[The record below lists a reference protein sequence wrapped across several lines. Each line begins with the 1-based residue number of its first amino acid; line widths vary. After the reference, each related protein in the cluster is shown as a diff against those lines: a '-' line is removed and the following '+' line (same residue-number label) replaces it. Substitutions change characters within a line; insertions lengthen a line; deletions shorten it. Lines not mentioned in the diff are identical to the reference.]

1 MSGGK
6 GRVAPAINPS
16 EAALT
21 VGGAP
26 VAPVAVPPLPRVEV
40 TASQRLYEAT
50 SQINA
55 AKAELDKLQALYK
68 PGDAAWHQCETIDDR
83 LHDALTLLGQ

>member
-1 MSGGK
+1 MSASK
-6 GRVAPAINPS
+6 RSPAMAAVAS
-16 EAALT
+16 DK
-21 VGGAP
+21 VG
-26 VAPVAVPPLPRVEV
+26 EV
-40 TASQRLYEAT
+40 RTLSASQQVYEAT